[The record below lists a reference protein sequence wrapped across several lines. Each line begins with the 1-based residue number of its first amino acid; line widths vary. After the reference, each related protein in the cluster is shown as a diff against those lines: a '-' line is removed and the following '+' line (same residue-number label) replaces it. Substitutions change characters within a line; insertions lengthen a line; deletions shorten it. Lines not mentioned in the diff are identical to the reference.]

1 VIEDLRFAL
10 RTLTKHHT
18 FAVAALLSV
27 ALGIGANTTIFSL
40 MDALL
45 LQPLP
50 IREPARLLALT
61 TVDPRNP
68 GLWFCSYPNY
78 KDYRDRNTVFSSLL
92 VSSLMSV
99 NLTGHGDAQRLVG
112 EIASANYFSTLGVQ
126 PVVGRGFL
134 PEEDQVPGARPVA
147 VIGYALWKRGFGGD
161 PHVTS
166 RTIGLNRRQYQI
178 VGVAPEGFHGIDS
191 LYAAEVWVPMM
202 MYEQVL
208 PYPKWF
214 HLRRAFVFTSV
225 GRLRPG
231 VSQAQADAG
240 MLAISRDLER
250 EYPDDNAGLRV
261 KLTSL
266 AEASRDPQAKSSIEH
281 AGRLLLIVSGLVLM
295 IACAN
300 VANLLLA
307 RGAARSKEIAVRLA
321 LGASRWRLARQL
333 FTESLV
339 LAALGG
345 GMGLLLAHWAGEA
358 LWAFR
363 PVQFRHFY
371 ARPAAD
377 AAVLLYAVGASAL
390 TGLLFGLLPAWRA
403 SRADLAVD
411 LKERGSQPA
420 GGRHRSELRFVLV
433 AGEVAFSVV
442 ALIGASLFLRSLNAA
457 THANPGFD
465 AAELGIVIFNAA
477 DAGYDEARGRAFQ
490 RRAVEVAAATPGVD
504 AASLAKDQP
513 LLVSS
518 ARHLL
523 RPGLDS
529 GQGRVTL
536 TGVIWPGYFN
546 TLRIPVLEGRDF
558 SRQDGADSP
567 RAAIVNQA
575 AARLFWPGGRAVG
588 KVIEFGGENLPVEI
602 VGVVRNAHYQGL
614 NDAPAPLVYLSLEQ
628 YYFPTTV
635 VYVHTAGNPDAV
647 AAEVRRRLQAM
658 DRNLL
663 LESEGVRTTIRD
675 TLWEQTLSATL
686 LAAFGALALLMA
698 TIGIY
703 GVVAY
708 SVEQRV
714 REFGIRM
721 AVGAT
726 PRNIQGMILRECSRL
741 VVAGVAAGLLI
752 SLAASRAIRSMLFGV
767 SPADGFT
774 FILVP
779 SVLAVVAMLA
789 CWIPGLRVVRISP
802 SRALREE

>member
-10 RTLTKHHT
+10 RALTKHHT

-40 MDALL
+40 LDALL

-50 IREPARLLALT
+50 IREPARLLALS
-61 TVDPRNP
+61 TVDTRNP
-68 GLWFCSYPNY
+68 GHWFCSYPNY

-92 VSSLMSV
+92 VSSLVTV
-99 NLTGHGDAQRLVG
+99 NLTGHGNAQRLVG
-112 EIASANYFSTLGVQ
+112 EIASANYFATLGVQ
-126 PVVGRGFL
+126 PVVGRSFL
-134 PEEDQVPGARPVA
+134 PEEDQSPGARPVA
-147 VIGYALWKRGFGGD
+147 VIGYGLWKRVYGGD
-161 PHVTS
+161 PQVTS
-166 RTIGLNRRQYQI
+166 RTIGLNRRLYQI

-208 PYPKWF
+208 PFPRWVGM
-214 HLRRAFVFTSV
+214 RRAFAFTSV

-231 VSQAQADAG
+231 VSQAQAEAE
-240 MLAISRDLER
+240 MLSISRALEL
-250 EYPDDNAGLRV
+250 EYPEDDSGLRV

-266 AEASRDPQAKSSIEH
+266 AEASRDPQVRTNIEH
-281 AGRLLLIVSGLVLM
+281 AGGLLLVVSGLVLV

-345 GMGLLLAHWAGEA
+345 GLGLLLSHWAGEA
-358 LWAFR
+358 LWAAR

-371 ARPAAD
+371 ARPAASGT
-377 AAVLLYAVGASAL
+377 VLLYAVGASVFTA
-390 TGLLFGLLPAWRA
+390 LLFGLIPAWRA
-403 SRADLAVD
+403 SRADLAAD
-411 LKERGSQPA
+411 LKERGSHPA
-420 GGRHRSELRFVLV
+420 GGRGRSRLRFALV
-433 AGEVAFSVV
+433 AGEVALSVV
-442 ALIGASLFLRSLNAA
+442 ALTGASLFLRSLRAA
-457 THANPGFD
+457 THADPGFD
-465 AAELGIVIFNAA
+465 AGQVGIVVFNAT
-477 DAGYDEARGRAFQ
+477 DAGYDEARGRAFE
-490 RRAVEVAAATPGVD
+490 RHAVEAAAATPGVD
-504 AASLAKDQP
+504 AASMAKDQP
-513 LLVSS
+513 LLVST

-523 RPGLDS
+523 RLGQDT
-529 GQGRVTL
+529 GQGHVTL
-536 TGVIWPGYFN
+536 TGVIWPGYFRA
-546 TLRIPVLEGRDF
+546 LRIPVLAGRDF
-558 SRQDGADSP
+558 NDQDDAKSP
-567 RAAIVNQA
+567 RVAMVNQA
-575 AARLFWPGGRAVG
+575 AEKLFWPGQEAVG
-588 KVIEFGGENLPVEI
+588 KVIEFGGENLPVQV
-602 VGVVRNAHYQGL
+602 VGVVRDAHYQGL
-614 NDAPAPLVYLSLEQ
+614 DDPPSPLVYLSLEQ
-628 YYFPTTV
+628 YYFPSAV
-635 VYVHTAGNPDAV
+635 VYIHTAGNPDVV
-647 AAEVRRRLQAM
+647 AAEVRRRLLAM

-675 TLWEQTLSATL
+675 TLWAQTLSATL
-686 LAAFGALALLMA
+686 LAGFGLLAVLMA

-708 SVEQRV
+708 TVEQRV

-726 PRNIQGMILRECSRL
+726 PGSIQGMLLREGGTL
-741 VVAGVAAGLLI
+741 VAAGLAAGVLI
-752 SLAASRAIRSMLFGV
+752 SLAASRTVRSMLFGV
-767 SPADGFT
+767 TPSDPIT

-779 SVLAVVAMLA
+779 SLLALVAMLA
-789 CWIPGLRVVRISP
+789 CWIPGLRAVRISP

>member
-1 VIEDLRFAL
+1 MIEDLRFAL